1 MPISNEMYEYLG
13 RIVTEHCLSPEIQ
26 PVFVGS
32 SIIQVSMAY
41 LCSVTR
47 SYFCRTASSTPLCL
61 GPAFNR
67 LGQMHTA
74 R

>member
-1 MPISNEMYEYLG
+1 MPICNEMYEYHG
-13 RIVTEHCLSPEIQ
+13 RIVTEHCLSPEIP

-47 SYFCRTASSTPLCL
+47 SHFCRTASSTPLFL
-61 GPAFNR
+61 DAAFNR
-67 LGQMHTA
+67 
-74 R
+74 